1 MIGAERLLWQ
11 GVIFGVVCTLI
22 LTALLLGTVGK
33 GSTAAFWL
41 LLPAVWL
48 TNTIIG
54 TVIATSD
61 SGPGNFIL
69 MVLASS
75 FLNTFMYG
83 VVFFALSKAVS
94 AGRDG

>member
-1 MIGAERLLWQ
+1 VAHEYNHRY
-11 GVIFGVVCTLI
+11 
-22 LTALLLGTVGK
+22 
-33 GSTAAFWL
+33 
-41 LLPAVWL
+41 
-48 TNTIIG
+48 

-61 SGPGNFIL
+61 SGPENFIL